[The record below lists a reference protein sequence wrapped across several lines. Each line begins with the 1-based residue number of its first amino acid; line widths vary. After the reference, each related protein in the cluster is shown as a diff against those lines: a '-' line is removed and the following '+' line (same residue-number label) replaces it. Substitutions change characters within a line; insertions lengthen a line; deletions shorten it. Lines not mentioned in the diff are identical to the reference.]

1 LGNGFRRFDKEA
13 AMRSLRILV
22 FSLLCVMG
30 MGKVC
35 ADTVLMFSADW
46 CKYCKI
52 AKADLLENKDEVNGW
67 GLEVVDTDVSR
78 ELVKQYGVKSLPTF
92 IYLNDAGE
100 ELDRVAGYKGYN
112 RLRRWVEKSAR

>member
-1 LGNGFRRFDKEA
+1 
-13 AMRSLRILV
+13 MRTLFLIV
-22 FSLLCVMG
+22 GMLCVMG
-30 MGKVC
+30 MGKAC

-46 CKYCKI
+46 CKYCKL
-52 AKADLLENKDEVNGW
+52 AKNDLLANKDEVAAW
-67 GLEVVDTDVSR
+67 GVTVIDADVSKD
-78 ELVKQYGVKSLPTF
+78 LVRDYGVKTLPTF

>member
-1 LGNGFRRFDKEA
+1 
-13 AMRSLRILV
+13 MRVLRIL
-22 FSLLCVMG
+22 FISLLCVIG
-30 MGKVC
+30 MGKAC

-52 AKADLLENKDEVNGW
+52 AKADLLENKDEVAAWNV
-67 GLEVVDTDVSR
+67 EVVDTDVSR

-100 ELDRVAGYKGYN
+100 ELDRVAGYKGYH
-112 RLRRWVEKSAR
+112 RLKRWVEKNAR

>member
-1 LGNGFRRFDKEA
+1 
-13 AMRSLRILV
+13 MRSLRIVL

-30 MGKVC
+30 MGTVC

-52 AKADLLENKDEVNGW
+52 AKGDLLEHQDEVAKWNV
-67 GLEVVDTDVSR
+67 EVIDTDVSR
-78 ELVKQYGVKSLPTF
+78 ELVKQYEVKSLPTF

-100 ELDRVAGYKGYN
+100 ELDRVAGYKGYH
-112 RLRRWVEKSAR
+112 RLKRWVEKNKR